1 MSTTFMQSVGLAA
14 AMLASTSV
22 FAADS
27 EHIERGRYLATA
39 GDCVACHTAPGGKPM
54 AGGLALAS
62 PLGPIYSTN
71 ITPSKVHGIG
81 NYTLEQFSD
90 ALRHGKRADGANL
103 YPAMPYTE
111 YAKTSDEDIAAM
123 YAYFMHGVE
132 AVDAAP
138 AHTTALPFP
147 FNIRA
152 SLGVWN
158 ALFHDATPYQADAS
172 QTPEWNRGAYLS
184 QGLAHCTTC
193 HTPRTTLMAEDSKRS
208 LSGGEVGGWYAPNI
222 TSDAQSGI
230 GNWTVQ
236 ELVQYMSGQPVSGKG
251 PAAGPMAEAVD
262 HSLKHLTPEDLK
274 AIAVYIKSVPAV
286 GDGRVKQGAD
296 QFGQPV
302 DALHSIRGVD
312 LPRITTP

>member
-123 YAYFMHGVE
+123 YAYFMQGVE

-152 SLGVWN
+152 SLGCG
-158 ALFHDATPYQADAS
+158 TPCS
-172 QTPEWNRGAYLS
+172 
-184 QGLAHCTTC
+184 
-193 HTPRTTLMAEDSKRS
+193 TTLRRTRPMPRKRR
-208 LSGGEVGGWYAPNI
+208 SGTVAPTCPKGWRTAPPA
-222 TSDAQSGI
+222 TRHAQ
-230 GNWTVQ
+230 
-236 ELVQYMSGQPVSGKG
+236 
-251 PAAGPMAEAVD
+251 
-262 HSLKHLTPEDLK
+262 
-274 AIAVYIKSVPAV
+274 
-286 GDGRVKQGAD
+286 R
-296 QFGQPV
+296 
-302 DALHSIRGVD
+302 
-312 LPRITTP
+312 